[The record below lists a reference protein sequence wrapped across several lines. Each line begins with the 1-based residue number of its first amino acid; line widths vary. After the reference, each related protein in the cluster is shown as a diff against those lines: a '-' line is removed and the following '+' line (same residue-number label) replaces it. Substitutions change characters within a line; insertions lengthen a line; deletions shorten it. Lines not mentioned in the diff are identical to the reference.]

1 MSLISKTETIQ
12 KAVDLIRKSQNTIV
26 LTGAG
31 ISTPS
36 GIPDFRSSKTGLWMQ
51 NDPFQVASLSAFR
64 NRPKV
69 FFDWLQ
75 PLAQKI
81 WEAHPN
87 SAHIAL
93 ANLERAGYIQ
103 AIITQNIDGLH
114 QKAGSQNVIE
124 VHGSA
129 NWLGCPKC
137 KQSFH
142 AEKFVES
149 FIRKAQIPHC
159 PLCDSILKPQIVLFE
174 EMLPME
180 AWSAAEWY
188 CEKADLIL
196 VIGTSLEV
204 VPAAN
209 LPHEALRHG
218 ARLIINTFSETHL
231 DSYADVRLPYDVV
244 TTLPEI
250 ATALL

>member
-1 MSLISKTETIQ
+1 MNLIAKSESIQ
-12 KAVDLIRKSQNTIV
+12 KTIELIRKSQNIV
-26 LTGAG
+26 VITGAG

-36 GIPDFRSSKTGLWMQ
+36 GIPDFRSSKTGLWTQ

-64 NRPKV
+64 YRPKV

-75 PLAQKI
+75 PLAKKI

-87 SAHIAL
+87 PAHIAL
-93 ANLERAGYIQ
+93 ANLEKAGYVH

-129 NWLGCPKC
+129 NRFSCLKC
-137 KQSFH
+137 KQSFPS
-142 AEKFVES
+142 EKFVES
-149 FIRKAQIPHC
+149 FIQQAQIPHC
-159 PLCDSILKPQIVLFE
+159 PMCDSILKPEIILFE
-174 EMLPME
+174 EMLPIE

-196 VIGTSLEV
+196 IIGSSLEV
-204 VPAAN
+204 IPAAN

-218 ARLIINTFSETHL
+218 ARLVINTISETHL
-231 DSYADVRLPYDVV
+231 DSYADVLLPYDVIA
-244 TTLPEI
+244 TLPEI

>member
-1 MSLISKTETIQ
+1 MSLISKSETIQ

-36 GIPDFRSSKTGLWMQ
+36 GIPDFRSSRTGLWTK

-64 NRPKV
+64 YRPQV

-81 WEAHPN
+81 WEAQPN
-87 SAHIAL
+87 PAHIAL
-93 ANLERAGYIQ
+93 ADLEKAGYIRT
-103 AIITQNIDGLH
+103 IITQNIDGLH
-114 QKAGSQNVIE
+114 QRAGSQNVIE
-124 VHGSA
+124 VHGST
-129 NWLGCPKC
+129 NQLDCLKC
-137 KQSFH
+137 KQSFGV
-142 AEKFVES
+142 EKFAET
-149 FIRKAQIPHC
+149 FIRQAQIPHC
-159 PLCDSILKPQIVLFE
+159 PRCGSILKPQVVLFE

-180 AWSAAEWY
+180 AWSTAEWY
-188 CEKADLIL
+188 CEQADLIL
-196 VIGTSLEV
+196 VIGSSLEV

-209 LPHEALRHG
+209 LPHEALRNG
-218 ARLIINTFSETHL
+218 AKLVINTLSETHL
-231 DSYADVRLPYDVV
+231 DPYADVCLPYDVV